1 MALPRSVQ
9 HASLFDYTAS
19 VRAHLHRFLLM
30 LLMLV
35 LPLQALAATSMLDCA
50 LSHQAVVE
58 PLAMADDMMAGC
70 HETEQPDASPAQHD
84 CTHCAACALASALPM
99 PMPITDR
106 LAIAPVPHCF
116 TSQPAASFAGFI
128 PEGPER
134 PPRATL
140 A

>member
-1 MALPRSVQ
+1 ML
-9 HASLFDYTAS
+9 SLGLLTFSDYTGC

-35 LPLQALAATSMLDCA
+35 LPLQALAAASMLDCA
-50 LSHQAVVE
+50 LSHQAAGE

-70 HETEQPDASPAQHD
+70 HETEPSDAPPAQHD
-84 CTHCAACALASALPM
+84 CTHCAACALASAM
-99 PMPITDR
+99 PMPSTDR
-106 LAIAPVPHCF
+106 LAIAPVPHGF